1 MRKTLQTTA
10 SVTLI
15 TALFTLVA
23 AACSSGG
30 GSNAPTSTS
39 AAGEQ
44 NSAAPATAAASSF
57 TYTGAGPITDKKDA
71 ALKILATNAWT
82 NNVDLSQ
89 APIVQEISKRAGI
102 NVNWELLPPSTYQ
115 DAISPRLAAGAD
127 LPDVIYQLDQD
138 QTMKNIQGGLFKPL
152 NDYIDKYGVN
162 IKKLFE
168 KYPALKASLTTPD
181 GKIYYL
187 PQLAVT
193 KNYMPTFM
201 VNVRW
206 LEKLGLSEPTTL
218 DEFTEMLRK
227 FKSGDPN
234 GNGKADEIPFTVA
247 SNQLANAFGPVFG
260 LDLAN
265 NFYADKDGKVHYS
278 YYEPAYKEYLTYLNG
293 LYKEGL
299 LESDFASVT
308 ADQITSKFSQDIT
321 GSTFNFSW
329 YTSMVYSKLYKD
341 YDPSKPLIKGIA
353 PFKGPHGDQF
363 YIGRNPITGIFGVT
377 KNAKDPEL
385 AFKFLDYASSDEA
398 KEIYAWGLEDQTYE
412 VKDGKKQFTEKG
424 KDNDFIQK
432 FGINPVNLPIEQSVE
447 ATDVLVAP
455 WHAKIDKEMEKYIK
469 APFPFV
475 YALPEEASTENTVMP
490 DITTYVNEMNIKFIT
505 GKESLDSFDAY
516 LKTLKSMGVED
527 VVKGRQA
534 QYDRYLA
541 ASK

>member
-1 MRKTLQTTA
+1 MKKTLKTTA
-10 SVTLI
+10 SVSLI
-15 TALFTLVA
+15 AALFTLVA
-23 AACSSGG
+23 AACTSGG
-30 GSNAPTSTS
+30 GTGTQGAVSTGTGGS
-39 AAGEQ
+39 
-44 NSAAPATAAASSF
+44 STAAPAAPSGF
-57 TYTGAGPITDKKDA
+57 NYTGKGPITDKTA
-71 ALKILATNAWT
+71 ALSILATNAWT
-82 NNVDLSQ
+82 NNVDLNQ

-102 NVNWELLPPSTYQ
+102 TVNWELLPPSTYQ

-127 LPDVIYQLDQD
+127 LPDIIYQLDQD

-152 NDYIDKYGVN
+152 NDYIEKYGVN

-206 LEKLGLSEPTTL
+206 LEKLGLQEPATL
-218 DEFTEMLRK
+218 DEFTDMLRK

-234 GNGKADEIPFTVA
+234 GNGKADEIPFSVA
-247 SNQLANAFGPVFG
+247 GGQLANAFGPVFG

-278 YYEPAYKEYLTYLNG
+278 YYEPNYKEYLTYLNG

-299 LESDFASVT
+299 LEPDFASVT
-308 ADQITSKFSQDIT
+308 ADQITSKFSQNIT
-321 GSTFNFSW
+321 GATFNFSW
-329 YTSMVYSKLYKD
+329 YTSMVYSKLFKD
-341 YDPSKPLIKGIA
+341 YDPAKPLIKGIA
-353 PFKGPHGDQF
+353 PFKGPHGDP
-363 YIGRNPITGIFGVT
+363 YYVGRNPITGIFGVS

-385 AFKFLDYASSDEA
+385 AFKFLDYASSEEA
-398 KEIYAWGLEDQTYE
+398 KEVYVWGLQGQTYE
-412 VKDGKKQFTEKG
+412 VVDGKKQFTEKG

-475 YALPEEASTENTVMP
+475 YALPAEASTENTVMP

-505 GKESLDSFDAY
+505 GKESLDKFDSY
-516 LKTLKSMGVED
+516 IKTLRSMGVED

-541 ASK
+541 AGKK

>member
-1 MRKTLQTTA
+1 MKKTLKTTA
-10 SVTLI
+10 SLSLI
-15 TALFTLVA
+15 TALFAMVA
-23 AACSSGG
+23 AACTSNSG
-30 GSNAPTSTS
+30 AEPAASTG
-39 AAGEQ
+39 AATTKPDA
-44 NSAAPATAAASSF
+44 SAAPAGF
-57 TYTGAGPITDKKDA
+57 TYTGTGPITDKA
-71 ALKILATNAWT
+71 GSLKILATNAWT
-82 NNVDLSQ
+82 NNVDLNQ
-89 APIVQEISKRAGI
+89 APIVQELSKRAGI
-102 NVNWELLPPSTYQ
+102 TVNWELLPPSTYQ

-206 LEKLGLSEPTTL
+206 LEKLNLKEPTTL
-218 DEFTEMLRK
+218 DEFTDMLRK
-227 FKSGDPN
+227 FKANDPN
-234 GNGKADEIPFTVA
+234 GNGKQDEIPFSVA
-247 SNQLANAFGPVFG
+247 PNQLASAFGPVFG

-278 YYEPAYKEYLTYLNG
+278 FYEPNYKEYLTYLNS

-308 ADQITSKFSQDIT
+308 ADQITSKFSQNIT
-321 GSTFNFSW
+321 GATFNFSW
-329 YTSMVYSKLYKD
+329 YTSMVYSKLFKD
-341 YDPSKPLIKGIA
+341 YDPAQPLIKGIA

-363 YIGRNPITGIFGVT
+363 YIGRNPITGIFGVS

-385 AFKFLDYASSDEA
+385 AFKFLDYASSEES
-398 KEIYAWGLEDQTYE
+398 KEMYAWGLKGQTFD
-412 VKDGKKQFTEKG
+412 VVDGKKQFTEKG

-432 FGINPVNLPIEQSVE
+432 FGINPTNLPIEQSVD

-475 YALPEEASTENTVMP
+475 YALKAEADKENTVMP

-505 GKESLDSFDAY
+505 GKESLDKFDSY
-516 LKTLKSMGVED
+516 IKSLKSMGVED
-527 VVKGRQA
+527 VIKGRQA
-534 QYDRYLA
+534 QYDRYLT
-541 ASK
+541 ASKK

>member
-1 MRKTLQTTA
+1 MKRTLKTTA
-10 SVTLI
+10 SMTLI
-15 TALFTLVA
+15 AALLTIVA
-23 AACSSGG
+23 AGCSSGG
-30 GSNAPTSTS
+30 SSTPTANTDTGAKKTETGST
-39 AAGEQ
+39 
-44 NSAAPATAAASSF
+44 AAPAGF
-57 TYTGAGPITDKKDA
+57 NYTGTGPITDKTGT
-71 ALKILATNAWT
+71 LKILATNAWT
-82 NNVDLSQ
+82 NNVDLNQ

-102 NVNWELLPPSTYQ
+102 TVNWELLPPSTYQ

-206 LEKLGLSEPTTL
+206 LEKLGLKDPTTL
-218 DEFTEMLRK
+218 EEFTEMLRK
-227 FKSGDPN
+227 FKSDDPN
-234 GNGKADEIPFTVA
+234 GNGKKDEIPFSVA
-247 SNQLANAFGPVFG
+247 PGQLANAFGPVFG

-278 YYEPAYKEYLTYLNG
+278 YYEPNYKEYLTYLNG

-308 ADQITSKFSQDIT
+308 GDQITSKFSQNIT
-321 GSTFNFSW
+321 GATFNFSW
-329 YTSMVYSKLYKD
+329 YTSMVYSKLFKD
-341 YDPSKPLIKGIA
+341 YDPTKPLIKGIA

-363 YIGRNPITGIFGVT
+363 YTGRNPITGIFGIS

-385 AFKFLDYASSDEA
+385 AFKYLDYASSEEA
-398 KEIYAWGLEDQTYE
+398 KEIYVWGLKGQTYD
-412 VKDGKKQFTEKG
+412 VVDGKKQFTEKG

-432 FGINPVNLPIEQSVE
+432 FGINPVNLPIEQSVD

-475 YALPEEASTENTVMP
+475 YALKAEADTENTVMP

-505 GKESLDSFDAY
+505 GKEGLDKFDSY
-516 LKTLKSMGVED
+516 LKTLKSMGAED
-527 VVKGRQA
+527 VIKGRQA
-534 QYDRYLA
+534 QYDRYQA
-541 ASK
+541 ASKK

>member
-1 MRKTLQTTA
+1 MKKTLKTTA
-10 SVTLI
+10 SLSLI
-15 TALFTLVA
+15 TALFAMVA
-23 AACSSGG
+23 AGCTSEGSSEPTASSG
-30 GSNAPTSTS
+30 AATKKPDAS
-39 AAGEQ
+39 AA
-44 NSAAPATAAASSF
+44 AAPAGF
-57 TYTGAGPITDKKDA
+57 TYTGTGPITDKA
-71 ALKILATNAWT
+71 GSLKILATNAWT
-82 NNVDLSQ
+82 NNVDLNQ
-89 APIVQEISKRAGI
+89 APIVQELSKRAGI
-102 NVNWELLPPSTYQ
+102 TVNWELLPPSTYQ

-201 VNVRW
+201 VNQRW
-206 LEKLGLSEPTTL
+206 LDKLGLQDPKTL
-218 DEFTEMLRK
+218 DEFTDMLRK
-227 FKSGDPN
+227 FKANDPN
-234 GNGKADEIPFTVA
+234 GNGKQDEIPFSVA
-247 SNQLANAFGPVFG
+247 PNQLANAFGPVFG

-278 YYEPAYKEYLTYLNG
+278 YYEPNYKEYLTYLNS

-308 ADQITSKFSQDIT
+308 ADQITSKFSQNIT
-321 GSTFNFSW
+321 GATFNFSW
-329 YTSMVYSKLYKD
+329 YTSMVYSKLFKD

-385 AFKFLDYASSDEA
+385 AFKFLDYASSEES
-398 KEIYAWGLEDQTYE
+398 KEMYVWGLKGQTY
-412 VKDGKKQFTEKG
+412 
-424 KDNDFIQK
+424 
-432 FGINPVNLPIEQSVE
+432 
-447 ATDVLVAP
+447 
-455 WHAKIDKEMEKYIK
+455 
-469 APFPFV
+469 
-475 YALPEEASTENTVMP
+475 
-490 DITTYVNEMNIKFIT
+490 
-505 GKESLDSFDAY
+505 
-516 LKTLKSMGVED
+516 D
-527 VVKGRQA
+527 VVEVRNNLRRKARIMILSRNSVSIQRIC
-534 QYDRYLA
+534 QSSNP
-541 ASK
+541 SKQQMYW